1 MKKELVIAA
10 YDRDYSWVNK
20 LNNDVSVTVYRKGSG
35 GLLDGE
41 ILITPNVGRDVHTFF
56 YHLYNNFQ

>member
-35 GLLDGE
+35 G
-41 ILITPNVGRDVHTFF
+41 IIRW
-56 YHLYNNFQ
+56 